1 MDVRAAYPPARAD
14 GAPGRRGRLRWLIA
28 GCLALGVI
36 ITYFDRSN
44 LSVATGPIESE
55 YHISDGQ
62 MGILL
67 SAFAWSY
74 TVFTLPV
81 AALLDRIGVKWLQ
94 RIGGIIWAAATLV
107 TAVVSG
113 FGLLILARVL
123 LGVGEAPLFPAA
135 SKATSYWFPLS
146 ERSVATSSFDGSAKF
161 SNVIG
166 LPVIALFV
174 GAYGWHAGFWFT
186 GGLSVFFLVVFWLFY
201 RDPSAHKMLSAQERQ
216 YIADGGAQEETVTTN
231 LGAAAKQL
239 VRRRK
244 VWGLFLGF
252 TAYNYCFV
260 MFMTW
265 LPGYMETDMHM
276 SVIKAGWSTAG
287 PWLAAT
293 IADVCIGGLLVDKL
307 IRSGRNPTVVRQV
320 VLCAGMLLGVAVI
333 PVAFTHNPTIALVLI
348 SIALAGIAFSAPVA
362 WSIPGLI
369 APPGTVGLLGG
380 MINLGGNAAAIVS
393 PIVTGYVAETA
404 GFGTAFVVAGIVLVG
419 GLAGYLFLLGRIEP
433 ITLDEGVG
441 GDSVRR
447 PAAAARP
454 EA

>member
-1 MDVRAAYPPARAD
+1 MDVRATDPPAKAD
-14 GAPGRRGRLRWLIA
+14 RVPGRPGRLRWLIA

-44 LSVATGPIESE
+44 LSVATGPIMSE
-55 YHISDGQ
+55 YHISKGE

-74 TVFTLPV
+74 TAFTLPV

-94 RIGGIIWAAATLV
+94 RIGGVIWSAATLL

-113 FGLLILARVL
+113 FGLLILVRVL
-123 LGVGEAPLFPAA
+123 LGVGEAPLFPGA
-135 SKATSYWFPLS
+135 SKATSYWFPLR
-146 ERSVATSSFDGSAKF
+146 ERSVATSSFDGAAKF

-174 GAYGWHAGFWFT
+174 GSYGWQAGFWFT
-186 GGLSVFFLVVFWLFY
+186 GALSVFFLLVFWLFY
-201 RDPSAHKMLSAQERQ
+201 RDPSEHKMLSAQERQ
-216 YIADGGAQEETVTTN
+216 YIADGGAQAEGTTAN
-231 LGAAAKQL
+231 LGVAARDL
-239 VRRRK
+239 LRRRK
-244 VWGLFLGF
+244 VWGLILGF

-276 SVIKAGWSTAG
+276 SVITAGWSTAG
-287 PWLAAT
+287 PWLGAT
-293 IADVCIGGLLVDKL
+293 VCDVAIGGLLVDKL
-307 IRSGRNPTVVRQV
+307 IRSGRNPTVVRQI

-333 PVAFTHNPTIALVLI
+333 PAAFTNSPTIALVWI

-369 APPGTVGLLGG
+369 APPGTVGMLGG
-380 MINLGGNAAAIVS
+380 MINLGGNVAGIVA
-393 PIVTGYVAETA
+393 PIVTGYVAEAA

-419 GLAGYLFLLGRIEP
+419 GLAAYLFMLGRIEP
-433 ITLDEGVG
+433 ITLAG
-441 GDSVRR
+441 GAGAGSARR
-447 PAAAARP
+447 PAEAARP
-454 EA
+454 EV